1 MSSFV
6 AVNVT
11 VSDIEII
18 RKVSGNSICNALIN
32 KS

>member
-1 MSSFV
+1 V

-11 VSDIEII
+11 VSYIKII
-18 RKVSGNSICNALIN
+18 KRVSGNSICNALIN